1 MKKVVQIVLWLLP
14 ALGLPVILG
23 FAGAE
28 QNNALCT
35 GISVNIDN
43 ADENFFVD
51 ETDIKEIIY
60 SKGDSLTGS
69 PVSQINC
76 NNLEELILKNPSI
89 KDVQVYATVEGEVK
103 ADIIQRKP
111 VVRVYNTAGESF
123 YIDEAGS
130 VMPLSSKF
138 TSRVLVANGNI
149 RESFGG
155 LTLFNVHK
163 VEADDSL
170 AAKTMIDDIFEV
182 VNFINNDEFLKAQ
195 IQQIFINEKNDIE
208 LVPMVGDHKIILGDK
223 KDLDT
228 KFRKL
233 LLLYQ
238 KGLSKTGWNQ
248 YSIINLKF
256 KNQVICTKKQ

>member
-14 ALGLPVILG
+14 ALGLPIILG

-28 QNNALCT
+28 QNNASCT

-60 SKGDSLTGS
+60 SKGDSLVDS
-69 PVSQINC
+69 PVSQINY

-111 VVRVYNTAGESF
+111 VVRIYNTAGESF
-123 YIDEAGS
+123 YIDEEGS

-163 VEADDSL
+163 VETDNSL

-182 VNFINNDEFLKAQ
+182 VRFINNDEFLKAQ